1 MNFLPKGPDWSA
13 HLQER
18 EQLLWTGRPESE
30 DLLIALA
37 LICFLGLFFGP
48 AIVMFLLIF
57 LVLGLL
63 YARDAYA
70 LTNRRILAF
79 RHPFGGSARIDA
91 LPRAGTFA
99 GPRMGKGPRAVVFTA
114 PDRTRITFQFQS
126 RATQRMLIDSY
137 PKGGPFPN
145 EGIPK

>member
-1 MNFLPKGPDWSA
+1 MNILPKAPDWTP
-13 HLQER
+13 HLQEA
-18 EQLLWTGRPESE
+18 EQLMWTGQPEFE
-30 DLLIALA
+30 ELVLPIGMMAMIGLLAGPIGLLFLIIPIAL
-37 LICFLGLFFGP
+37 
-48 AIVMFLLIF
+48 VSR
-57 LVLGLL
+57 

-91 LPRAGTFA
+91 LPRAGTYA
-99 GPRMGKGPRAVVFTA
+99 GPRVGKGPRAVVFTA

-137 PKGGPFPN
+137 PNGGPFPA
-145 EGIPK
+145 EGIPI